1 MEQSKHQHT
10 YKESHHAH
18 SCQCETQNSHSTHK
32 HEHNHEHEHD
42 DAKSNGDRSQRHE
55 GHDNCCQAEVLT
67 PADSSKSILKKII
80 PNGSQRSQWRIDAMD
95 CPVEEGM
102 IRKQLSGADYVQE
115 VEFNLIQRTLT
126 VIHTQGNQE
135 KITSAIAALDM
146 EPILLTGTE
155 EADFLPDTGK
165 QKRTLILAIGGLL
178 LALSAEAL
186 HFAGYPTIYSAI
198 PALIAVALCGLETY
212 KKGWIA
218 IRHGQLNINALMS
231 IAVTGAALIG
241 NWPEA
246 AMVMALFTISELI
259 EARTLD
265 RARMAIRGLLQLAPE
280 TVTLQQPDGTW
291 QETPSK
297 QANIGDI
304 VRVRPGQS
312 IALDG
317 VIIKGKTSINQS
329 AVTGESLPVDKQEGD
344 QVFAGTLN
352 TSGEFEFRVTA
363 TTKNSTLS
371 RIIHAIE
378 EAQSQR
384 APTQRFVDQ
393 FARYYTPIVVLIA
406 AAIAIFLPFFS
417 NEALSSQLWFDSI
430 YKALVILVIA
440 CPCALVIST
449 PVTIVGALTAASK
462 RGLLVKGGVYM
473 ENGRFLR
480 WLALDKTGTITHG
493 KPVLTD
499 KIALTQLS
507 INETWQ
513 IAASLAQRSDH
524 PVSIAITQAAQK
536 ENIKLLDVQN
546 FEAILGQGTRA
557 VINGTR
563 YHLGNLRMSEA
574 LGTATLAV
582 KEQITQMEKKGQT
595 IVALG
600 SDTTVLGLFAV
611 ADTIKPSSQQAI
623 SMLHRMNV
631 KTVMISG
638 DNSHTVKTI
647 AEQAGIDEAYGDQLP
662 EDKRLIIEGKQKE
675 MAEQGDQHGIIAMV
689 GDGINDAPALARA
702 DIGFAMGAM
711 GTDTAMETADI
722 AIMDD
727 DLRKIPEFIQL
738 SKRTHTILVQNISLA
753 LGIKVIF
760 LLLAVFGMATMWMA
774 VFADVGASLLVVFNG
789 LRMLRAAPAIANT
802 PNYTTLQD
810 QV

>member
-10 YKESHHAH
+10 HQEKNYVH
-18 SCQCETQNSHSTHK
+18 SCGCEGRNGHSNHQ
-32 HEHNHEHEHD
+32 HEHNHQHSHAHHHED
-42 DAKSNGDRSQRHE
+42 QDG
-55 GHDNCCQAEVLT
+55 CCQTESFT
-67 PADSSKSILKKII
+67 PKDSSKSILNKVV
-80 PNGSQRSQWRIDAMD
+80 PDGSQRSQWRIDAMD

-102 IRKQLSGADYVQE
+102 IRKQLSGTDYVQE

-135 KITSAIAALDM
+135 KITSAIVELDM
-146 EPILLTGTE
+146 EPILLTGAE

-165 QKRTLILAIGGLL
+165 QKRTLMLAVGGLL
-178 LALSAEAL
+178 LALCAEAL
-186 HFAGYPTIYSAI
+186 HFAGYPTLYSAI
-198 PALIAVALCGLETY
+198 PAIIAVTLCGLETY

-280 TVTLQQPDGTW
+280 TVAIQQSDGTW
-291 QETPSK
+291 LETPSK

-304 VRVRPGQS
+304 IRVRPGQS

-317 VIIKGKTSINQS
+317 IITKGQTSINQS
-329 AVTGESLPVDKQEGD
+329 AVTGESLPIDKQEGD

-352 TSGEFEFRVTA
+352 ASGEFEFRVTA
-363 TTKNSTLS
+363 TTKNSTLA

-406 AAIAIFLPFFS
+406 AGIAIFMPFFA
-417 NEALSSQLWFDSI
+417 NEPLSTQLWFNSI

-499 KIALTQLS
+499 KIALTELS
-507 INETWQ
+507 MDETWQ
-513 IAASLAQRSDH
+513 IAASLANRSDH
-524 PVSIAITQAAQK
+524 PVSIAIAQAAQK
-536 ENIKLLDVQN
+536 ENIKPLDAQD

-574 LGTATLAV
+574 LGTATPEV

-595 IVALG
+595 VVALG
-600 SDTTVLGLFAV
+600 SDTAVLGLFAV

-623 SMLHRMNV
+623 SMLHDMNV

-638 DNSHTVKTI
+638 DNPHTVKSI
-647 AEQAGIDEAYGDQLP
+647 AEQAGIDEAYGNQLP
-662 EDKRLIIEGKQKE
+662 EDKRLIIESKQKE
-675 MAEQGDQHGIIAMV
+675 IAKQGDKHGTIAMV

-711 GTDTAMETADI
+711 GTDTAMETADV

-738 SKRTHTILVQNISLA
+738 SKRTHAILVQNISLA
-753 LGIKVIF
+753 LVIKAVF
-760 LLLAVFGMATMWMA
+760 LLLAILGMATMWMA

-789 LRMLRAAPAIANT
+789 LRMLRATPALANT
-802 PNYTTLQD
+802 SNYTSLQE
-810 QV
+810 QA

>member
-1 MEQSKHQHT
+1 MEQSKQHT
-10 YKESHHAH
+10 HKESHHVP
-18 SCQCETQNSHSTHK
+18 SCNCEENHNHLNHK
-32 HEHNHEHEHD
+32 HEHNHEHDHIKGNSD
-42 DAKSNGDRSQRHE
+42 HNHSHE
-55 GHDNCCQAEVLT
+55 GHGCCCQAEGLT
-67 PADSSKSILKKII
+67 FVEPSKSILKKMI
-80 PNGSQRSQWRIDAMD
+80 PEGSQRSQWRIDAMD

-126 VIHTQGNQE
+126 VIHTQGSQE
-135 KITSAIAALDM
+135 KITSAIAELDM
-146 EPILLTGTE
+146 DPILLTGTE
-155 EADFLPDTGK
+155 ETDFSPDTGK
-165 QKRTLILAIGGLL
+165 QKRTLILATGGLL

-198 PALIAVALCGLETY
+198 PAIIAVALCGLETY

-218 IRHGQLNINALMS
+218 IHHGQLNINALMS

-280 TVTLQQPDGTW
+280 TVTVQQSDGTW
-291 QETPSK
+291 LETPSK

-317 VIIKGKTSINQS
+317 IIIKGQTSINQS

-344 QVFAGTLN
+344 QIFAGTLN
-352 TSGEFEFRVTA
+352 ASGAFEFRVTA
-363 TTKNSTLS
+363 TTKNSTLA

-393 FARYYTPIVVLIA
+393 FARYYTPIVVLLA
-406 AAIAIFLPFFS
+406 AAIAIFLPFFA
-417 NEALSSQLWFDSI
+417 NEPLSTQLWFNSI

-499 KIALTQLS
+499 KIALAQLS
-507 INETWQ
+507 MDETWQ
-513 IAASLAQRSDH
+513 IAASLADRSDH
-524 PVSIAITQAAQK
+524 PVSMAIAQAAQK
-536 ENIKLLDVQN
+536 ENIELLEVQD
-546 FEAILGQGTRA
+546 FKAILGQGTRA

-574 LGTATLAV
+574 LGTATPAI

-595 IVALG
+595 VVALG

-623 SMLHRMNV
+623 SMLHSMNV

-638 DNSHTVKTI
+638 DNPHTVKAI
-647 AEQAGIDEAYGDQLP
+647 AEQAGIDEAYGNQLP
-662 EDKRLIIEGKQKE
+662 EDKRLVIESKQKE
-675 MAEQGDQHGIIAMV
+675 MAEQGDKRGIIAMV

-711 GTDTAMETADI
+711 GTDTAMETADV

-738 SKRTHTILVQNISLA
+738 SKQTHAILVQNITLA
-753 LGIKVIF
+753 LGIKVVF
-760 LLLAVFGMATMWMA
+760 LLLAIFGMATMWMA

-789 LRMLRAAPAIANT
+789 LRMLRAAPTIANT
-802 PNYTTLQD
+802 SNYTALQE